1 MRSGLTA
8 SYFADEES
16 TFSTLCIAFEP
27 TVIVFLDYRKRQAS
41 EISSPRSRA
50 ELGRRSS
57 DLVTSREVGFVA
69 VSVRLV

>member
-16 TFSTLCIAFEP
+16 TFSALCIAFEP
-27 TVIVFLDYRKRQAS
+27 TVIVFLDYRTPQAS
-41 EISSPRSRA
+41 AISNPRSRV
-50 ELGRRSS
+50 ELEKRSS
-57 DLVTSREVGFVA
+57 DLVTSTEVDFIA